1 MANATRRSTGLR
13 LLLEG
18 LVVLVSILAAF
29 FLEGWRD
36 DRELARELEQEL
48 ASVGRELDR
57 NRELVLA
64 EVAAIN
70 RIVAGTDALLGRLE
84 ANDESRFIAVSDSLA
99 WLATLWGPTLD
110 PSLGAV
116 DALISSGRLALID
129 NPDLRLGL
137 AGLRDVLADAA
148 AEQQLALQL
157 SFDRLY
163 PLVLGSPDMSALRRV
178 SREFTTVRQEAG
190 LSPQEQMAERQMP
203 TYTDIAY
210 PNEVAIRSVLNLK
223 LVWYEAAIA
232 ELHPLLPH
240 LDNLMS
246 LVAEEIG

>member
-1 MANATRRSTGLR
+1 MTSATRRGTGLR

-36 DRELARELEQEL
+36 DRELDRELEQEL

-57 NRELVLA
+57 NRDLVLV
-64 EVAAIN
+64 EVAAIH
-70 RIVAGTDALLGRLE
+70 RIVAATDALLERLE
-84 ANDESRFIAVSDSLA
+84 INDESRFVAVSDSLA
-99 WLATLWGPTLD
+99 WIATLWAPTLD

-116 DALISSGRLALID
+116 EALISSGRLARIGS
-129 NPDLRLGL
+129 PDLRLGL

-148 AEQQLALQL
+148 EEQRLALKI

-163 PLVLGSPDMSALRRV
+163 PLVVGSPDMSVLRRLT
-178 SREFTTVRQEAG
+178 REFTTVRQEAG
-190 LSPQEQMAERQMP
+190 LSPQEQMAGRPMP

-210 PNEVAIRSVLNLK
+210 PNEVAIRSVLNIK
-223 LVWYEAAIA
+223 LAWYEAAIA
-232 ELHPLLPH
+232 ELQPLLPH
-240 LDNLMS
+240 LENLMS
-246 LVAEEIG
+246 LVAEEVG